1 LHQFRLEMD
10 RILQQQSGKEE
21 LLAFKREELERHEVR
36 QCELQLEV
44 NNAQQTLADNRAIR
58 DMALQRA
65 AEAKARLAGLEERH
79 RAAATAL
86 ERINRMVA
94 EVRSRIEALE
104 SQIAAA
110 AAEKQERES
119 ENIRLTEVLI
129 SLQAERESGELR
141 AAELQRAA
149 EQTRVLA
156 TELDGALRTARQE
169 LDAARDRKSELST
182 TLARLRPACRNYRL
196 QATFC

>member
-1 LHQFRLEMD
+1 MRNSASRCWREKSLNSRHCSNDSRMNVAKRRRTPIAPASPSNRWKLSCHERNSACTSSVLMD

-21 LLAFKREELERHEVR
+21 LLAYK
-36 QCELQLEV
+36 
-44 NNAQQTLADNRAIR
+44 RAIR

-104 SQIAAA
+104 SQLAAA

-119 ENIRLTEVLI
+119 ENVRLAEVLI
-129 SLQAERESGELR
+129 S
-141 AAELQRAA
+141 
-149 EQTRVLA
+149 
-156 TELDGALRTARQE
+156 
-169 LDAARDRKSELST
+169 
-182 TLARLRPACRNYRL
+182 
-196 QATFC
+196 